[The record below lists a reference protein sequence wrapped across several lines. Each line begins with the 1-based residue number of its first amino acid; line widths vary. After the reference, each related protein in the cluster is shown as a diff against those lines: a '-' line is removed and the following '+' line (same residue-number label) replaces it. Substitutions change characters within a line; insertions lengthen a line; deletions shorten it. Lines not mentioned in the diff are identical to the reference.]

1 MKVLSKEQVIKRK
14 DVEHTKT
21 ERNVLRRIRHPF
33 VVQLHFAF
41 QTGAWR
47 CCSHSLR
54 ATERYEIMLTPRHAC
69 AMTLSMHRD
78 PQATSSTW

>member
-47 CCSHSLR
+47 CCSIRCEPQNDTRLCSRLATR
-54 ATERYEIMLTPRHAC
+54 AP
-69 AMTLSMHRD
+69 
-78 PQATSSTW
+78 

>member
-47 CCSHSLR
+47 CCSHSL
-54 ATERYEIMLTPRHAC
+54 
-69 AMTLSMHRD
+69 
-78 PQATSSTW
+78 